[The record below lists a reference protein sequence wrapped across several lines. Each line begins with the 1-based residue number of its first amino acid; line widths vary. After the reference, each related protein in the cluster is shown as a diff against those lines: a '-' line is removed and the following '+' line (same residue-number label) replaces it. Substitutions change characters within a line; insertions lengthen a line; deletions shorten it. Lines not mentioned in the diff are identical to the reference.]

1 MHSLEIINARN
12 AEKPTVREV
21 GTKFVFKETQP
32 TFYIQSRG
40 DIIIGKIYEIAGIDE
55 DGDEYFIDEAGDKDY
70 AVASASEFKQGVHYE
85 FKDC

>member
-1 MHSLEIINARN
+1 VHSLEIINARN

-21 GTKFVFKETQP
+21 GTKFVFKETQL
-32 TFYIQSRG
+32 TLYMQRRG
-40 DIIIGKIYEIAGIDE
+40 DLIIGKIYEIAGIDE